1 MYLPSHFAEQRPGVL
16 HKLIDDHPLG
26 LLITLAGAA
35 ADAGANAGL
44 QANPVPFFL
53 DADPAGGPGILRAH
67 VARANPLWREARAD
81 VEALVVFQGAQ
92 AYVSPSWYPAKA
104 EHGKVVPTWNYV
116 TVQARGA
123 LRAIDDAAW
132 LRAFVTR
139 LTRHHEA
146 AQAKP
151 WAVTDA
157 PPEYVDSMLRAIVGI
172 EIVLSSLVGKWKV
185 SQNRSVADRT
195 GVVRGLRGREDSPA
209 ASNTMADWVDSFIPP
224 TT

>member
-1 MYLPSHFAEQRPGVL
+1 MYMPSHFVEQRPQVL
-16 HKLIDDHPLG
+16 HKLVHDHPLG
-26 LLITLAGAA
+26 LLITLA
-35 ADAGANAGL
+35 DAGL

-81 VEALVVFQGAQ
+81 VETLVVFQGAQ
-92 AYVSPSWYPAKA
+92 AYISPSWYPAKA

-116 TVQARGA
+116 TVQARGT

-139 LTRHHEA
+139 LTQHHETT
-146 AQAKP
+146 QAKP
-151 WAVTDA
+151 WAVADA
-157 PPEYVDSMLRAIVGI
+157 PPEYIDSMLRAIVGI

-195 GVVRGLRGREDSPA
+195 GVVRGLHGREDAAATA
-209 ASNTMADWVDSFIPP
+209 ASTHTMADWVGSFIPP

>member
-26 LLITLAGAA
+26 LLITLAGAG
-35 ADAGANAGL
+35 ADADASAGL

-53 DADPAGGPGILRAH
+53 DADRAGGPGILRAH
-67 VARANPLWREARAD
+67 VARANPVWREARAD

-195 GVVRGLRGREDSPA
+195 GVVRGLRGREDSPT

-224 TT
+224 TA

>member
-1 MYLPSHFAEQRPGVL
+1 MYLPSHFAEQRPDVL
-16 HKLIDDHPLG
+16 HKLIHDHPLG
-26 LLITLAGAA
+26 LLITLAGAD
-35 ADAGANAGL
+35 ADAGASAGL

-92 AYVSPSWYPAKA
+92 AYVSPNWYPAKA

-123 LRAIDDAAW
+123 LRAIDDAQW
-132 LRAFVTR
+132 LRAFVAR
-139 LTRHHEA
+139 LTQHHEA
-146 AQAKP
+146 TLPKP

-157 PPEYVDSMLRAIVGI
+157 PPEYIDSMLRAIVGI

-195 GVVRGLRGREDSPA
+195 GVVRGLRGREDSPTT
-209 ASNTMADWVDSFIPP
+209 SNTMADWVGSSIAP